1 MTENTLKITLQQAE
15 EHHQAARERLQRAED
30 GETGKAIQQEVQ
42 SIVNFEDFD
51 DIALLMRTPNLKLI
65 ETIVAEEPA
74 SIQELADAVGRDYRE
89 VHRNL
94 SELEALGVIE
104 FIDHGSRKRPTLR
117 GGAENIDFSIRFPRT
132 TDRNSTS
139 GVSA

>member
-1 MTENTLKITLQQAE
+1 
-15 EHHQAARERLQRAED
+15 
-30 GETGKAIQQEVQ
+30 
-42 SIVNFEDFD
+42 
-51 DIALLMRTPNLKLI
+51 MRTANLKLI

-74 SIQELADAVGRDYRE
+74 SIQELADAVDRDYRE

-104 FIDHGSRKRPTLR
+104 FTDEGSRKRPILR

-132 TDRNSTS
+132 ADQSNTS

>member
-1 MTENTLKITLQQAE
+1 MTENTLKITFQQAE
-15 EHHQAARERLQRAED
+15 EHRQTARERLQRVES
-30 GETGKAIQQEVQ
+30 GETGEATQQDVRT
-42 SIVNFEDFD
+42 IVNFEDFD

-74 SIQELADAVGRDYRE
+74 SIQGLADAVDRDYRE

-104 FIDHGSRKRPTLR
+104 FIDDGSHKRPTLR
-117 GGAENIDFSIRFPRT
+117 GEAENIDFSIRFPRT
-132 TDRNSTS
+132 TDRSSTS
-139 GVSA
+139 GVST

>member
-1 MTENTLKITLQQAE
+1 MTENTLKITFQQAD
-15 EHHQAARERLQRAED
+15 EHRQAARKRLQRAES
-30 GETGKAIQQEVQ
+30 GETGEAIQQDVR

-65 ETIVAEEPA
+65 ETVVAEEPA
-74 SIQELADAVGRDYRE
+74 SIRELADTVDRDYRE

-104 FIDHGSRKRPTLR
+104 FTDEGSRKRPILR
-117 GGAENIDFSIRFPRT
+117 SGAENIDFSIRFPRT
-132 TDRNSTS
+132 ADQSSTS